1 MEREGL
7 VCVQIIVTHPPLWRT
22 CFSFKPILP
31 AVLLSSHNFQNT
43 ITIRSNFLQFCPKI
57 HDFFSMHLFCF
68 RNYKAFTVF
77 YVCFYIAQTVWLNGK
92 NIEELYKVVWIVA
105 RLPSAVR
112 EMKLC
117 FSTAW
122 GWAGVVSNY
131 FMGQVLGD
139 EFGSILPPNFV
150 IANHWRDRKDNVSKR
165 KSHSAVVLN
174 ERSYPQVLG
183 SFDGTTKGFFNILA
197 IQFLSVR

>member
-7 VCVQIIVTHPPLWRT
+7 ICVQIIVTHPPLWRT

-68 RNYKAFTVF
+68 RNYRAFTVF

-105 RLPSAVR
+105 RLPTAVR
-112 EMKLC
+112 KM
-117 FSTAW
+117 SPRSSAPW

-131 FMGQVLGD
+131 FMGRILGD
-139 EFGSILPPNFV
+139 EFGSILQPNFV
-150 IANHWRDRKDNVSKR
+150 PKR